1 VRNNPVVPLR
11 LRLLEQLSRDVLP
24 RGLAD
29 ARNNPIPASAF
40 AQRFAFEPEQLRG
53 SSIAGFLDAR
63 YGVEPGHEMSAAR
76 TGCALART
84 A

>member
-40 AQRFAFEPEQLRG
+40 SHRFAFEPEQLRG
-53 SSIAGFLDAR
+53 SAIAGFLDAR
-63 YGVEPGHEMSAAR
+63 YGVAPGRAIGTAR
-76 TGCALART
+76 ANCALART